1 MTVNEKRNYHH
12 GDLRAALVLA
22 GLKLLEERRSDD
34 IGLRE
39 VARAVGVSATAVYR
53 HFPDK
58 AALLRALSAEGLA
71 RLAKVQQAAFT
82 RAGGGKPGFVAT
94 GRAYVRFA
102 LDNPA
107 LFRLIFSNPPK
118 QDFMASAQ
126 EQVPEAFRMLR
137 ENAASLVPPGAS
149 TNLVNFAALNAWA
162 KVHGLA
168 VLLLDGQIP
177 IDDVL
182 IDAVIGPSKDESD
195 NTACRDG

>member
-1 MTVNEKRNYHH
+1 MQADDKRNYHH
-12 GDLRAALVLA
+12 GDLRAALVQA
-22 GLKLLEERRSDD
+22 GLRLLEERQGDD

-71 RLAKVQQAAFT
+71 HLAKAQQAAFA
-82 RAGGGKPGFVAT
+82 RAGGGRAGFFAT

-107 LFRLIFSNPPK
+107 LFRLIFSNPPA
-118 QDFMASAQ
+118 QDLMTG
-126 EQVPEAFRMLR
+126 ERDKVPEAFRMLL
-137 ENAASLVPPGAS
+137 ENAASLASGAS
-149 TNLVNFAALNAWA
+149 ADTVRLAALDAWA

-168 VLLLDGQIP
+168 VLMLDGQIP
-177 IDDVL
+177 SDDRL
-182 IDAVIGPSKDESD
+182 IDAVIGAS
-195 NTACRDG
+195 AAGQC